1 MMAIKGIL
9 FDKDGTLIA
18 FNNVWGPL
26 YKSMLVNHFGY
37 DEQGALALLQ
47 TTGYEPETG
56 NCRGGS
62 PMAAGTLEQIMKV
75 WWPDLSP
82 AEREERRQF
91 VNTNADKNA
100 KNFIEPLLELAPVF
114 DALRAA
120 GYILG
125 VGTNDSEDSA
135 KRHMEVLDVH
145 HYFDVV
151 LGSDSVD
158 VPKPSGQM
166 VRRFAEL
173 TGLRP
178 DQVAMVGDNGHDIEE
193 ARAGGAGLAIGVLT
207 GNSTAA
213 DLEPHAD
220 QVIHSVGDL
229 LKFLSTVA

>member
-1 MMAIKGIL
+1 MAIKGIL

-26 YKSMLVNHFGY
+26 YKSMLINHFGY
-37 DEQGALALLQ
+37 DEPRALALLQ
-47 TTGYEPETG
+47 STGYEPETG
-56 NCRGGS
+56 TCRGGS
-62 PMAAGTLEQIMKV
+62 PMAAGTLEQIMEV
-75 WWPDLSP
+75 WWPDLS
-82 AEREERRQF
+82 ASVREERRQF
-91 VNTNADKNA
+91 VNRNADKNA
-100 KNFIEPLLELAPVF
+100 KNFVEPLLELAPVF
-114 DALRAA
+114 AAFHAA

-125 VGTNDSEDSA
+125 VGTNDSEGSA

-151 LGSDSVD
+151 LGADSVD

-173 TGLRP
+173 TGLTP
-178 DQVAMVGDNGHDIEE
+178 AEVAMVGDNGHDIEE

-220 QVIHSVGDL
+220 HVIHSVGELLQL
-229 LKFLSTVA
+229 LKSLA

>member
-1 MMAIKGIL
+1 MAIKGIL

-26 YKSMLVNHFGY
+26 YKSMLIDHFGY
-37 DEQGALALLQ
+37 DEASALALLQ

-56 NCRGGS
+56 TCRGGS
-62 PMAAGTLEQIMKV
+62 PMAAGTLEQIMGV
-75 WWPDLSP
+75 WWPDLP
-82 AEREERRQF
+82 VTAREERRQF
-91 VNTNADKNA
+91 VNENTDKNA
-100 KNFIEPLLELAPVF
+100 KNFVEPLFALAPVF
-114 DALRAA
+114 DALHAA
-120 GYILG
+120 GYALG
-125 VGTNDSEDSA
+125 VGTNDSEISA

-151 LGSDSVD
+151 LGADSVD

-173 TGLRP
+173 TGMKP
-178 DQVAMVGDNGHDIEE
+178 SEVAMVGDNGHDIEE

-220 QVIHSVGDL
+220 HVIHSVGELLQL
-229 LKFLSTVA
+229 LKGLS

>member
-1 MMAIKGIL
+1 MAIKGIL

-26 YKSMLVNHFGY
+26 YKSMLVNHFDY

-47 TTGYEPETG
+47 STGFEPETG
-56 NCRGGS
+56 TCRGGS
-62 PMAAGTLEQIMKV
+62 PMAVGTLEQIMEV

-82 AEREERRQF
+82 AVREERRQF
-91 VNTNADKNA
+91 VNENADKNA
-100 KNFIEPLLELAPVF
+100 KNFVEPLLELAPVF
-114 DALRAA
+114 DALHAA

-125 VGTNDSEDSA
+125 VGTNDSEGSA

-166 VRRFAEL
+166 VRRFA
-173 TGLRP
+173 GLEAEPETRNL
-178 DQVAMVGDNGHDIEE
+178 VAAMVAAEQAQALQREGVEDFHFYTLN
-193 ARAGGAGLAIGVLT
+193 RADLVYPICRMLGFGAGVQD
-207 GNSTAA
+207 AA
-213 DLEPHAD
+213 A
-220 QVIHSVGDL
+220 
-229 LKFLSTVA
+229 

>member
-1 MMAIKGIL
+1 MAIKGIL

-26 YKSMLVNHFGY
+26 YKSMLINHFGY
-37 DEQGALALLQ
+37 DESRALALLQ
-47 TTGYEPETG
+47 STGYEPETG
-56 NCRGGS
+56 TCRGGS
-62 PMAAGTLEQIMKV
+62 PMAAGTLEQIMEV
-75 WWPDLSP
+75 WWPDLS
-82 AEREERRQF
+82 ASVREERRQF
-91 VNTNADKNA
+91 VNRNADKNA
-100 KNFIEPLLELAPVF
+100 KNFVEPLLELAPVF
-114 DALRAA
+114 DAFHAA

-125 VGTNDSEDSA
+125 VGTNDSEGSA

-151 LGSDSVD
+151 LGADSVD

-173 TGLRP
+173 TGLTP
-178 DQVAMVGDNGHDIEE
+178 AEVAMVGDNGHDIEE

-220 QVIHSVGDL
+220 HVIHSVGELLQL
-229 LKFLSTVA
+229 LKSLA